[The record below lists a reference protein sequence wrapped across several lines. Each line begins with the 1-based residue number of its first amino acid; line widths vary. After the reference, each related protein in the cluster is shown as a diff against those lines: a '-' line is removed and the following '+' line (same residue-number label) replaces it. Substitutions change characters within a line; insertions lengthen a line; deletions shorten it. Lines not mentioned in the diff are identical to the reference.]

1 MTALVWLVED
11 TWQACID
18 AARTCVG
25 TDEVV
30 LLHVTEEAAVAAAQ
44 GARAGLLG
52 RSHSP
57 HAPETRIQTF
67 ARIAAEQLLTAAADR
82 FGRPARL
89 QRRTGRVKHEVVA
102 ACAHVDLLILARDG
116 DLRRRGP
123 KSLGPTARFVV
134 DHAPCPVLLIWPSS
148 PPALGSTPPHPP
160 RRHR

>member
-18 AARTCVG
+18 VARTCAG
-25 TDEVV
+25 AREVV
-30 LLHVTEEAAVAAAQ
+30 LLHVTEEAAVAAAR

-52 RSHSP
+52 RSRSP
-57 HAPETRIQTF
+57 HAPETRIQ
-67 ARIAAEQLLTAAADR
+67 ASAHIAAEQLLAAAADR

-89 QRRTGRVKHEVVA
+89 EHRTGRVKHEVVA
-102 ACAHVDLLILARDG
+102 ACADADLLILARDG
-116 DLRRRGP
+116 DLRRLGP
-123 KSLGPTARFVV
+123 KSLAPTARFVV

-148 PPALGSTPPHPP
+148 PPALGSIPPHPP